1 MKCVLVPKVR
11 NMTVTI
17 MMILIIII
25 IIIIIV
31 IILSW
36 LLHDG
41 MCIILKPS
49 HAHIVVRVPVT
60 HAELISGI
68 DIILCLICDVN
79 LSVISLICQHVL
91 E

>member
-11 NMTVTI
+11 NMTVT
-17 MMILIIII
+17 MMIMIPLPLPLPLPLLLLIIIIII

-36 LLHDG
+36 LLQDG

-49 HAHIVVRVPVT
+49 HVDTVVRVPVT
-60 HAELISGI
+60 HAELISRI
-68 DIILCLICDVN
+68 DIIL
-79 LSVISLICQHVL
+79 
-91 E
+91 

>member
-1 MKCVLVPKVR
+1 
-11 NMTVTI
+11 MTVTM
-17 MMILIIII
+17 MMILIIIMI
-25 IIIIIV
+25 IILIIIIIV

-68 DIILCLICDVN
+68 DIILCLTCDVN
-79 LSVISLICQHVL
+79 LYVIGLICQHVL